1 MRFLEV
7 FNHVPYV
14 VLYCHQ
20 LSLDVLYLIVLLFC
34 QGITLLD
41 LLGQFISNIL
51 FFFFGELSQLFMTLN
66 LLFNLLV
73 LLFNHVDFRVDLIH
87 VVIKGII
94 LLVSLDEGGNNF
106 LDGSNTSL
114 LLDLVESIFNDVHI
128 SNIHV
133 HQILLFLVVV
143 GPLLQSQL

>member
-1 MRFLEV
+1 
-7 FNHVPYV
+7 
-14 VLYCHQ
+14 
-20 LSLDVLYLIVLLFC
+20 
-34 QGITLLD
+34 
-41 LLGQFISNIL
+41 
-51 FFFFGELSQLFMTLN
+51 MTLN